1 MTGQDARR
9 AHTAALTALRPAPA
23 GWRRAAEVAG
33 IVAAGMLAAVGVI
46 PW

>member
-1 MTGQDARR
+1 MTEQNARR
-9 AHTAALTALRPAPA
+9 ARNAALTALRPAPT

-33 IVAAGMLAAVGVI
+33 IVAAGILAAVGVI